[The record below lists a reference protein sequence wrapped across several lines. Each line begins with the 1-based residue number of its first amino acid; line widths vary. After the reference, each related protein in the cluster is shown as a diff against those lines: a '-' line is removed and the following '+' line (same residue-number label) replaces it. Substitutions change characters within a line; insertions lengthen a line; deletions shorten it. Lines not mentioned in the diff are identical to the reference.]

1 MFPQLSHVQNSG
13 FDGSGLHCGVNN
25 DFDTKL
31 NNIKTKTLPKK
42 INESKLYRFN
52 AYLFYKKYFLRRYFN
67 YHKKKFESFDSF
79 KKWVLKKIKL

>member
-1 MFPQLSHVQNSG
+1 MLIGTKQFLNNGLTVFPQLSHVQNSG

-52 AYLFYKKYFLRRYFN
+52 AYLFYKNTFLEDILIIIR
-67 YHKKKFESFDSF
+67 
-79 KKWVLKKIKL
+79 KI